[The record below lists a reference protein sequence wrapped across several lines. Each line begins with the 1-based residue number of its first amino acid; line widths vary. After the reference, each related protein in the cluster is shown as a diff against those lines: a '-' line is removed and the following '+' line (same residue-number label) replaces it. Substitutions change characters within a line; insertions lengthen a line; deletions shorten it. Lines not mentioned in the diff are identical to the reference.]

1 MSRQSGHSRDVPAR
15 PRETTA
21 YAADYF
27 AWVQDQVAA
36 LKAGEF
42 QQLDLENLAE
52 ELGDL
57 GNSTKR
63 EISSRLKVLLIHL
76 LKWRFQP
83 ARRST
88 SWKAT
93 IVEQRN
99 EILDELA
106 GSPSL
111 KSYPAEILARQ
122 YATARLKASAE
133 TRLPENVF
141 PQDCPFA
148 IAAILDPAF
157 YPEGDV

>member
-1 MSRQSGHSRDVPAR
+1 MSRQLGQSRDVPLR

-42 QQLDLENLAE
+42 DQVDLENLAE

-57 GNSTKR
+57 GNSAKR
-63 EISSRLKVLLIHL
+63 EIASRLTVLLTHL

-83 ARRST
+83 ARRSN

-93 IVEQRN
+93 VVEQRN
-99 EILDELA
+99 RILDELA
-106 GSPSL
+106 TSPSL
-111 KSYPAEILARQ
+111 KAYPATILGRE
-122 YATARLKASAE
+122 YKTALLKASGE
-133 TRLPENVF
+133 TRLPENAF

-148 IAAILDPAF
+148 IADILDPDF
-157 YPEGDV
+157 YPEGDA

>member
-1 MSRQSGHSRDVPAR
+1 MSRQLGQSRDVPA
-15 PRETTA
+15 PQRETTA

-36 LKAGEF
+36 MKAGELDR
-42 QQLDLENLAE
+42 LDLENLAE

-57 GNSTKR
+57 ANSAKR
-63 EISSRLKVLLIHL
+63 EIASRLNVLLSHL

-83 ARRST
+83 ARRSN

-93 IVEQRN
+93 IVEQRSR
-99 EILDELA
+99 ILDELA
-106 GSPSL
+106 TSPCL
-111 KSYPAEILARQ
+111 KVYPAKVFGREYEI
-122 YATARLKASAE
+122 ARLKASGE

-148 IAAILDPAF
+148 IADILDPHF
-157 YPEGDV
+157 YPESDA